1 MTRNESPVFLIY
13 PPNESGR
20 RESPFVQL
28 QYANPGQ
35 RAAAE
40 RFYTIPD
47 PSQPDSSRQ
56 QNNDRPPSSS
66 RTRRNEITHPQPQR
80 YSTIRRTV
88 QYIRGGD
95 YTSSESSSGSHSRP
109 RIPTTA
115 TTYWYCCRQCGAAAH
130 IERMYSNCL
139 RCDHQRCDQCTCEVV
154 YLRERS

>member
-13 PPNESGR
+13 PPDESSR
-20 RESPFVQL
+20 RESQSVRF
-28 QYANPGQ
+28 QYANPNQ

-40 RFYTIPD
+40 RFFTIPN
-47 PSQPDSSRQ
+47 PSQPDISRQ

-66 RTRRNEITHPQPQR
+66 RTRRNETTHPQPER
-80 YSTIRRTV
+80 YTPVRRTV
-88 QYIRGGD
+88 QYIRGGN

-115 TTYWYCCRQCGAAAH
+115 TTYWYCCRQCGAPGH
-130 IERMYSNCL
+130 IERMYTSCL
-139 RCDHQRCDQCTCEVV
+139 LCDHPRCNQCTREVF